1 MDAKILKLLI
11 NQIQHFIKI
20 VKYHGQE
27 SSILRMQHWFNSH
40 KSINVSY
47 KKRWNYAICY
57 NMDGS

>member
-20 VKYHGQE
+20 VKYHGQV
-27 SSILRMQHWFNSH
+27 SSILRMEHWFNIH

-47 KKRWNYAICY
+47 KKRWNSAICY